1 MARMNPSAH
10 VYGIDIVP
18 NLVQNAIRNIMKRDR
33 DLLVRNEQG
42 GMVSIC
48 QGDGWKS
55 FDGIKFDGIH
65 VGAAAESLPPSLL
78 NQLAIGGK
86 LVIPIG
92 RQGDL
97 QTLIECTKLSD
108 DIDFN
113 KAYKV
118 KTLLTVQY
126 VPLVKDT

>member
-1 MARMNPSAH
+1 
-10 VYGIDIVP
+10 
-18 NLVQNAIRNIMKRDR
+18 
-33 DLLVRNEQG
+33 
-42 GMVSIC
+42 
-48 QGDGWKS
+48 
-55 FDGIKFDGIH
+55 
-65 VGAAAESLPPSLL
+65 VGAAAQSLPPSLL